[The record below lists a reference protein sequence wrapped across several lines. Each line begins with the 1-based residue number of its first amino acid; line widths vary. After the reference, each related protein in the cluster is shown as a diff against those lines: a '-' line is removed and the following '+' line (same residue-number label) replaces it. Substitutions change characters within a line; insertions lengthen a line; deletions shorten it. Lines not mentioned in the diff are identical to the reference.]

1 VSTRGTILAIVMCSL
16 GAVVVEPVLAGATS
30 GGTMRQEPEFEHFQ
44 HINPQ
49 ERLQRFIERARQ
61 QEARAMQ
68 QALQVNEE
76 QWQVIEPKLKKVRAY
91 RDEAMGGG
99 APFQSGGFS
108 HSFSTPPG
116 SRGGGSFG
124 GAGGFHF
131 QGGAG
136 GAGGF
141 AHGSSSWRP
150 LGRETTES
158 DRICNRLQQLLYDG
172 SATPEQI
179 TQELAA
185 LRRARARAKKHWAQ
199 AQGEL
204 RKVLNLRQEAVLVMM
219 GLLE

>member
-1 VSTRGTILAIVMCSL
+1 MCSL
-16 GAVVVEPVLAGATS
+16 CVVAVEPALAGAS
-30 GGTMRQEPEFEHFQ
+30 GGGATQQEPEFEHFQ
-44 HINPQ
+44 RVNP
-49 ERLQRFIERARQ
+49 RVKLQRFIERARR

-68 QALQVNEE
+68 HALQVNEE

-99 APFQSGGFS
+99 VPFQSGGFS

-131 QGGAG
+131 QGGVG

-141 AHGSSSWRP
+141 GHGSSSWRP
-150 LGRETTES
+150 LGREPTES
-158 DRICNRLQQLLYDG
+158 DRICDQLQQLLYDR
-172 SATPEQI
+172 SATTEQI
-179 TQELAA
+179 TEKLAA
-185 LRRARARAKKHWAQ
+185 LQRARAKARRRWAQ
-199 AQGEL
+199 AQREL